1 MIKQQLFF
9 FLLRWLVSGLGMWI
23 CISLFGEI
31 TSEPSFW
38 TYVLAGLIFALVD
51 VVVKPFVSIIA
62 LPLAIITLGLWSILI
77 SIGMVWLAITL
88 LPGVSMGFWSAVLS
102 SIVMSIVNSLAN
114 ILLPVYRAK

>member
-77 SIGMVWLAITL
+77 SIGMVWLAVTL
-88 LPGVSMGFWSAVLS
+88 LPGVSMGFWEAVLS

>member
-9 FLLRWLVSGLGMWI
+9 FLLRWLVLGLGMWI
-23 CISLFGEI
+23 CILLFGEI

-77 SIGMVWLAITL
+77 SISMVWLAVTL